1 MAIPGQTNQN
11 VHSPVQGNTKKS
23 VSDDIDVLRS
33 DIASLASS
41 VGKLATEAVGTTA
54 ADAKVMAGEKL
65 GDLESAIRRNP
76 TQSAM
81 VAVGIGFLFGLI
93 VTR

>member
-1 MAIPGQTNQN
+1 MAISGSSAQGGQ
-11 VHSPVQGNTKKS
+11 SLSSGNSKKS
-23 VSDDIDVLRS
+23 IGDDIESLRS

-41 VGKLATEAVGTTA
+41 VGKLATETVGTTVE
-54 ADAKVMAGEKL
+54 DAQAKAGEKL
-65 GDLESAIRRNP
+65 GDLEAAIRRNP

-81 VAVGIGFLFGLI
+81 VAVGIGFLFGLL

>member
-1 MAIPGQTNQN
+1 MAISGSTNEGTQSSSPGSARKT
-11 VHSPVQGNTKKS
+11 
-23 VSDDIDVLRS
+23 VSDDIDALRS

-41 VGKLATEAVGTTA
+41 VSKLATETLGSTVE
-54 ADAKVMAGEKL
+54 DAHVKTSEKL
-65 GDLESAIRRNP
+65 GDIEAAIRRNP

-81 VAVGIGFLFGLI
+81 IAVGIGFLFGLI

>member
-1 MAIPGQTNQN
+1 MAIPSSAAQGGQ
-11 VHSPVQGNTKKS
+11 SPLSGSAKKS
-23 VSDDIDVLRS
+23 VSDDIDSLRS

-41 VGKLATEAVGTTA
+41 VGKLATETVGSTVE
-54 ADAKVMAGEKL
+54 DAQAKAGEKL
-65 GDLESAIRRNP
+65 DDIEAAIRRNP
-76 TQSAM
+76 TQSAL